1 MGGRATDTTPGAI
14 IPHCGQ
20 HLLELCRGQTDPA
33 VLTWEPLS
41 TSWAEKVSQERWH
54 IRNFKK
60 MNGGFLRK
68 EIGEGL
74 YSQTFSGNSEVLW
87 LENRLYASEW

>member
-1 MGGRATDTTPGAI
+1 
-14 IPHCGQ
+14 
-20 HLLELCRGQTDPA
+20 
-33 VLTWEPLS
+33 
-41 TSWAEKVSQERWH
+41 
-54 IRNFKK
+54 

-74 YSQTFSGNSEVLW
+74 YSQTFSGNSGILW